1 MFKYNGKEQ
10 PATTVSRGSKYIA
23 APKSS
28 TVMSTVTTSGNMST
42 IGEKLSDDGTDY
54 GSPMEK
60 DIQVRKSAVSCG
72 QHVYHVTY
80 SCLEIIYKWISR

>member
-23 APKSS
+23 APKSAS
-28 TVMSTVTTSGNMST
+28 TVLTTVASSGNTST
-42 IGEKLSDDGTDY
+42 IGEKTSDDGNDY

-60 DIQVRKSAVSCG
+60 DIQVRLLSGRK
-72 QHVYHVTY
+72 
-80 SCLEIIYKWISR
+80 